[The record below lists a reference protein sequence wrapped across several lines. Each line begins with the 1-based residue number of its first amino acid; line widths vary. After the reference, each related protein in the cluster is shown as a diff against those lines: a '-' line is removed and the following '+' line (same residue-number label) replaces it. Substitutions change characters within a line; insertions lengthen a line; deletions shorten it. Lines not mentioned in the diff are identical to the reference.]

1 MEHPDAVKAV
11 GQSIAPGRGVSIDF
25 TLDARYTTA
34 AHAQDVRLTM
44 MPTSVVGHE
53 SDEELQSRVLQGPLP
68 RHVAIIMDGNGRWAA
83 VRKLPRVA
91 GHREGIK
98 SVQETVT
105 ACREL
110 GVSGLTIY
118 AFSAENWRRPTF
130 EVRELML
137 LLELY
142 LQRELSTLLERDIRF
157 RTIGRIERLP
167 VSVVDW
173 IRRVEHE
180 TAGCSEMTLTL
191 ALSYSGRSEIV
202 DAARRMVA
210 DARSGALDP
219 AAIDEQTFARY
230 LDTRDAQDPDL
241 VIRTSGE
248 YRVSNFLLWQMAYAE
263 LYFTKTLWPDFRR
276 RDLLLA
282 FLDYQSRE
290 RRFGRTGEQL
300 QGSTG

>member
-1 MEHPDAVKAV
+1 
-11 GQSIAPGRGVSIDF
+11 
-25 TLDARYTTA
+25 
-34 AHAQDVRLTM
+34 M

-53 SDEELQSRVLQGPLP
+53 SDEELRSLVLRGPLP

-83 VRKLPRVA
+83 KRHLPRVA

-98 SVQETVT
+98 SVRETVT

-110 GVSGLTIY
+110 GISALTIY

-130 EVRELML
+130 EIQELML

-142 LQRELSTLLERDIRF
+142 LQRELATLIDKDIRF

-167 VSVVDW
+167 TNVVDW
-173 IRRVEHE
+173 VRRVEQQ
-180 TAGCSEMTLTL
+180 TAGCTEMTLTL

-202 DAARRMVA
+202 DAVRRMVA
-210 DARSGALDP
+210 DAQIGALD
-219 AAIDEQTFARY
+219 ASAIDESMLARY
-230 LDTRDAQDPDL
+230 LDTREAQDPDL

-248 YRVSNFLLWQMAYAE
+248 YRISNFLLWQIAYSE

-276 RDLLLA
+276 RDLMLA
-282 FLDYQSRE
+282 LLDYQRRE

>member
-1 MEHPDAVKAV
+1 
-11 GQSIAPGRGVSIDF
+11 
-25 TLDARYTTA
+25 
-34 AHAQDVRLTM
+34 

-53 SDEELQSRVLQGPLP
+53 SDEELKARVLRGPLP

-83 VRKLPRVA
+83 KRHLPRVA

-98 SVQETVT
+98 SVRETVT

-110 GVSGLTIY
+110 GISALTIY

-130 EVRELML
+130 EVQELML

-142 LQRELSTLLERDIRF
+142 LQRELATLLEQDIRF

-167 VSVVDW
+167 ASVVDW
-173 IRRVEHE
+173 IRRVEHQ
-180 TAGCSEMTLTL
+180 TAACGEMTLTL

-202 DAARRMVA
+202 DAVRRMVA
-210 DARSGALDP
+210 DAQAAALDP
-219 AAIDEQTFARY
+219 AAIDEETFARY
-230 LDTRDAQDPDL
+230 LDTRDFQDPDL

-248 YRVSNFLLWQMAYAE
+248 FRISNFLLWQMAYAE

-276 RDLLLA
+276 RDLWLALLV
-282 FLDYQSRE
+282 YQRRE

-300 QGSTG
+300 QETPG

>member
-1 MEHPDAVKAV
+1 
-11 GQSIAPGRGVSIDF
+11 
-25 TLDARYTTA
+25 
-34 AHAQDVRLTM
+34 

-53 SDEELQSRVLQGPLP
+53 SDEQLQAQVLRGPLP

-83 VRKLPRVA
+83 KRHLPRVA

-98 SVQETVT
+98 SVRETVT

-110 GVSGLTIY
+110 GVSALTIY

-130 EVRELML
+130 EVQELML

-142 LQRELSTLLERDIRF
+142 LQRELATLIEQDIRF

-167 VSVVDW
+167 ASVVNW
-173 IRRVEHE
+173 IRRVEHQ
-180 TAGCSEMTLTL
+180 TAACSEMTLTL

-202 DAARRMVA
+202 DAVRRMVA
-210 DARSGALDP
+210 DAQAGTFDP
-219 AAIDEQTFARY
+219 AAIDEDAFARY
-230 LDTRDAQDPDL
+230 LDTRDFQDPDL

-248 YRVSNFLLWQMAYAE
+248 YRISNFLLWQMAYAE

-282 FLDYQSRE
+282 FLDYQRRE

-300 QGSTG
+300 QEQESPG